1 MEETEIVL
9 ESLENEIPDFS
20 TPEEFIGLLEEL
32 LLNGLINN
40 EQASIILRDFVG
52 AY

>member
-9 ESLENEIPDFS
+9 EHLESEIPD
-20 TPEEFIGLLEEL
+20 PEEFIGLLEEL
-32 LLNGLINN
+32 LLNGLLSN